1 MTFGHILR
9 QAVWT
14 LSVCSFTGTLGSSA
28 AAADGATNWTLAFKS
43 NDRLPAG
50 FREFRFP
57 RPDGS
62 TQIGFLAESAQ
73 PSEAK
78 RPLLVF
84 VDGSGA
90 HSQFFFAN
98 GQRGWGVFGALARKA
113 ADRFVVA
120 TSEKRGVTFGE
131 TGHGAATQASREYAH
146 HATFEDR
153 VAETRRLLDVM
164 LTQPIV
170 DRSRVVLLG
179 HSEGADV
186 AAGVAAEDPRVTH
199 VAFLSGGG
207 PTQIFDLI
215 VLRRKAMA
223 AAGATPEQ
231 IEQAVQ
237 ELEADFRRI
246 FADRDNEEKLFMGHA
261 YRRWAS
267 FCSHPPVEALLRTK
281 ARLFLAHGSA
291 DDSVP
296 IEAFDL
302 LCAELIRAGRT
313 DVDIRR
319 YAGRGHSLAPPGAA
333 RGGPPLADLFDD
345 ILNWA
350 LGKSA
355 STEDCSKSGA
365 R

>member
-1 MTFGHILR
+1 
-9 QAVWT
+9 
-14 LSVCSFTGTLGSSA
+14 
-28 AAADGATNWTLAFKS
+28 
-43 NDRLPAG
+43 
-50 FREFRFP
+50 
-57 RPDGS
+57 
-62 TQIGFLAESAQ
+62 
-73 PSEAK
+73 
-78 RPLLVF
+78 
-84 VDGSGA
+84 
-90 HSQFFFAN
+90 
-98 GQRGWGVFGALARKA
+98 
-113 ADRFVVA
+113 
-120 TSEKRGVTFGE
+120 
-131 TGHGAATQASREYAH
+131 
-146 HATFEDR
+146 
-153 VAETRRLLDVM
+153 
-164 LTQPIV
+164 
-170 DRSRVVLLG
+170 
-179 HSEGADV
+179 
-186 AAGVAAEDPRVTH
+186 
-199 VAFLSGGG
+199 
-207 PTQIFDLI
+207 
-215 VLRRKAMA
+215 
-223 AAGATPEQ
+223 
-231 IEQAVQ
+231 
-237 ELEADFRRI
+237 
-246 FADRDNEEKLFMGHA
+246 MGHA